1 MYSKI
6 KYYLKEIIL
15 FVVVMTLFANAV
27 SFYKSMDLPEKKFD
41 PLNITLIDGTKYH
54 YTKEKP
60 LLVHF
65 WATWCPSCNLEAA
78 NIQKISESFEV
89 ITIAVKS
96 GTNEDIQKYMQENAL
111 TFYVINDKEAFIAR
125 EYNIGV
131 FPTTFIYDKNGEV
144 VFSEVGYT
152 STLGLYLR
160 MWFAAL

>member
-27 SFYKSMDLPEKKFD
+27 SFYKSIDLPEKKFQ
-41 PLNITLIDGTKYH
+41 PLNLTLIDGTKYQ
-54 YTKEKP
+54 YKKQKP

-65 WATWCPSCNLEAA
+65 WATWCPTCNLEAA

-89 ITIAVKS
+89 ITIVVKS
-96 GTNEDIQKYMQENAL
+96 GSNEDIQKYMQENKL
-111 TFYVINDKEAFIAR
+111 TFHVINDTEAFFAR
-125 EYNIGV
+125 EYNIEV

-144 VFSEVGYT
+144 AFSEVGYT
-152 STLGLYLR
+152 STFGLYLR
-160 MWFAAL
+160 MWFAGI